1 MVYTVYVLYS
11 PNYDRLY
18 IGQTEDLDKR
28 HFSGEVKSTKHWL
41 PMSLI
46 YTENASTRAEAMKRE
61 KQLKS
66 RSGRVWLNG
75 NCLLADPRRGPES
88 PSIKVSDAG
97 LFVVMALLS

>member
-1 MVYTVYVLYS
+1 MAYTVYVLYS

-28 HFSGEVKSTKHWL
+28 LRQHFAREVKSTKHWL

-46 YTENASTRAEAMKRE
+46 YTENVSTRAEAMKRE

-66 RSGRVWLNG
+66 RSGRVWLKA
-75 NCLLADPRRGPES
+75 NCLMAESARKRRI
-88 PSIKVSDAG
+88 SIRR
-97 LFVVMALLS
+97 LRRRLSTCGC

>member
-18 IGQTEDLDKR
+18 IGQTEDLENR
-28 HFSGEVKSTKHWL
+28 LQQHFAEEVKSTKHWL

-46 YTENASTRAEAMKRE
+46 YAENASTRAEAMKRE

-66 RSGRVWLNG
+66 RSGRVWLKR
-75 NCLLADPRRGPES
+75 NC
-88 PSIKVSDAG
+88 I
-97 LFVVMALLS
+97 MAEHVCRTTD